1 MKVSLFKKIKLLFF
15 YRRKLMELEKELYNR
30 FFIRIDNAYRMYTV
44 LTIPEEQIDEPYRL
58 RKQDIDVISVNFIKE
73 YSSGVSKF
81 LNANE
86 LQELYDWYETKKV
99 DKYSYLLIFG
109 FSLFKTDKVFR
120 SLLIYWLPFILI
132 SIISSIIYFNLK

>member
-73 YSSGVSKF
+73 YSSEVSKF

-120 SLLIYWLPFILI
+120 SLLIYWLPFISLI
-132 SIISSIIYFNLK
+132 VISSIIYLNLK

>member
-1 MKVSLFKKIKLLFF
+1 MKVSLFKKIKLFFF

-30 FFIRIDNAYRMYTV
+30 FFIRVDNASRMYTV

-73 YSSGVSKF
+73 YSSEVSKF

-120 SLLIYWLPFILI
+120 SLLIYWLPFILLM
-132 SIISSIIYFNLK
+132 IISSFIYLNLK